1 MRIRM
6 NYYYTDPEILHADP
20 DPDPKILHTDPKK
33 NL

>member
-6 NYYYTDPEILHADP
+6 NYYTDPEILHADP
-20 DPDPKILHTDPKK
+20 DPDPKILNTDPKK